1 MPCNTTFLGEIPSI
15 PLKGKIS
22 PSLAAIF
29 GLVVYFH
36 FLYRNFPSVKEK
48 TAMALITADQE
59 RFLKLLA
66 KGTNGIARSR
76 AQALLAEMQ
85 NDMGWTQFEDL
96 TSRKPEHLLDVLDI
110 TEAEA
115 SKVIGVATALY
126 PPTAPQPAAPA
137 PILPTTLTLEMP
149 GTTRCA
155 TCSNVLQ
162 PGAEFCSRCGTPVA
176 SKLVC
181 VKCGMQ
187 GGVGETFCLKDGIP
201 LVPLVDALCISE
213 LMSGENM
220 SIMEATKTLQE
231 MDTVRRSKLQEKA
244 MRRGGGLFGGSSFL
258 G

>member
-1 MPCNTTFLGEIPSI
+1 MSQTSFSEFSNYLETNETITEEHLHVLLTTPFKDVILEEVTETAVT
-15 PLKGKIS
+15 
-22 PSLAAIF
+22 LA
-29 GLVVYFH
+29 G
-36 FLYRNFPSVKEK
+36 
-48 TAMALITADQE
+48 AMAKAG
-59 RFLKLLA
+59 FLPEKAQGRARLAVARELL
-66 KGTNGIARSR
+66 R
-76 AQALLAEMQ
+76 QCAE
-85 NDMGWTQFEDL
+85 NHIVFT
-96 TSRKPEHLLDVLDI
+96 P
-110 TEAEA
+110 
-115 SKVIGVATALY
+115 
-126 PPTAPQPAAPA
+126 APQTPTVPT

>member
-1 MPCNTTFLGEIPSI
+1 MT
-15 PLKGKIS
+15 
-22 PSLAAIF
+22 
-29 GLVVYFH
+29 
-36 FLYRNFPSVKEK
+36 
-48 TAMALITADQE
+48 LITSDQE

-66 KGTNGIARSR
+66 KGTNGIARER

-85 NDMGWTQFEDL
+85 NDMGWTQFEDI

-126 PPTAPQPAAPA
+126 PPTNALQTPTSPTPT
-137 PILPTTLTLEMP
+137 IPTTLTLEMP

-155 TCSNVLQ
+155 NCSNVLQ

-213 LMSGENM
+213 LMNGENM
-220 SIMEATKTLQE
+220 SITEATRTLE
-231 MDTVRRSKLQEKA
+231 AMDPVRRGKLQEKA
-244 MRRGGGLFGGSSFL
+244 MQRGGGSFGSQTFRE
-258 G
+258 